1 MMPKKKLILSIILYL
16 MRFKIMVELEI
27 GCLLSQINAHWIS
40 QPYVGE
46 NDVFNFP
53 DFLVNI

>member
-1 MMPKKKLILSIILYL
+1 
-16 MRFKIMVELEI
+16 MVELEI